1 MSGLVITFGLLLDTD
16 VYDLISQTNVSVL
29 LLLSSEPSSSSPLF
43 TKRSNVKIDIATE
56 LRRQR
61 NRSSS
66 ASEVPVDNQGPV
78 SDPGLESGE
87 PNLGSSYPQALR
99 QSLKVKYQKQ
109 SLSIVLFVIV
119 ALIVEEIPVDSLRI
133 QSYGESLHIPP
144 QLLALSELEFNK
156 AFLLLSYIP
165 GTDLVQVKI
174 TTEEIRGWKD
184 LSMVA
189 FEAAVWERLG
199 KDYCSP
205 TDRRLVCLP
214 DFEFYLVD

>member
-1 MSGLVITFGLLLDTD
+1 M
-16 VYDLISQTNVSVL
+16 
-29 LLLSSEPSSSSPLF
+29 
-43 TKRSNVKIDIATE
+43 
-56 LRRQR
+56 
-61 NRSSS
+61 
-66 ASEVPVDNQGPV
+66 
-78 SDPGLESGE
+78 
-87 PNLGSSYPQALR
+87 
-99 QSLKVKYQKQ
+99 
-109 SLSIVLFVIV
+109 
-119 ALIVEEIPVDSLRI
+119 RI

-205 TDRRLVCLP
+205 TDRRLIGTLARLIIIISVM
-214 DFEFYLVD
+214 